1 MVENKTTSESK
12 EFGKRIIAVLQEAQ
26 RNGQLGE
33 VTRYQHMNID
43 EKVLLR
49 LGGANLTQEG
59 FLKKLLDVETED

>member
-49 LGGANLTQEG
+49 LGGANLT
-59 FLKKLLDVETED
+59 